1 MNIIITGATGLLG
14 RYVKEV
20 IGQQYNLILL
30 SRQENEDTIY
40 TDYSINSLKN
50 IMNEN
55 NISTVVHLA
64 GSRIQANSF
73 LDYNNEQQ
81 MLSNIFEA
89 SNETDIKKIIV
100 ASSISVYSDVE
111 KLPWKET
118 QVHSPKSF
126 YGINKMTTEKVSELY
141 GQKYNIEVINL
152 RLSHL
157 YGANEKNNYMI
168 NIFMR
173 KAFKDFDIEIHNEC
187 MVKREFLYAKDAA
200 NAILCAI
207 NSEVSGTFNIVGKE
221 MMSNLEVAEK
231 IILGMNSKSHIVRC
245 NENIVDDILPSYM
258 DGELALEK
266 LKFKPKFTFIESIN
280 EIKIEMEKLEY
291 VPEIY

>member
-14 RYVKEV
+14 RYVNEV
-20 IGQQYNLILL
+20 IGEQYNLILL
-30 SRQENEDTIY
+30 SRQKNEDTIY
-40 TDYSINSLKN
+40 TDYSIDSLKK
-50 IMNEN
+50 IMSEN

-64 GSRIQANSF
+64 GSRIQANSL
-73 LDYNNEQQ
+73 LDYNNEQK

-89 SNETDIKKIIV
+89 SNETNIKKVII

-111 KLPWKET
+111 KLPWNET
-118 QVHSPKSF
+118 QVHTPKSF

-141 GQKYNIEVINL
+141 GHKYNIDVINL

-173 KAFKDFDIEIHNEC
+173 KAFKGLEIEVHNEC
-187 MVKREFLYAKDAA
+187 IVKREFLYAKDAA
-200 NAILCAI
+200 YAILCAI
-207 NSEVSGTFNIVGKE
+207 NSDVSGTFNIVGKE
-221 MMSNLEVAEK
+221 ILSNLEVAEK
-231 IILGMNSKSHIVRC
+231 IIIGMNSNSLVVRY
-245 NENIVDDILPSYM
+245 NENVVDNILPSYM
-258 DGELALEK
+258 DGKLALDV
-266 LKFKPKFTFIESIN
+266 LKFEPKYTFIESIN
-280 EIKIEMEKLEY
+280 EIKTEMEKLEN